1 MRISATSGPISSLYL
16 SIGLLMVLASVSN
29 KAHAIPRGERNIGRR
44 DISEYRRVKGRC
56 HSYGHPCLSAYGK
69 RYDSTVRRDTLQE
82 SISRNFQEFE
92 LPSPKDELFYI
103 LPNNEFRESSDRSF
117 MRTLKGT
124 QRLYS
129 NLLSSLVNQLI
140 TSHRHSRRSDPN
152 ITNK

>member
-29 KAHAIPRGERNIGRR
+29 KAHAIR
-44 DISEYRRVKGRC
+44 RC